1 VLTFE
6 ELSLEIL
13 ERKMQILLWQIR
25 EMSTL
30 PSFAVFGRKTPGNLF
45 CVLIAN
51 IGVIQLPTSWVQH
64 PLLSV
69 IIPNWNGARHLPTC
83 LGSLRRQ
90 TYPNLEVILVDNASS
105 DESVTL
111 VQHEYPEVVLLQLDR
126 NLGLTGGINRGVQ
139 VARGEIIAP
148 LNNDTEVS
156 PAWAEALVTALLD
169 HPDAGMAASKMLLFD
184 QRDTIHS
191 AGDAYGVDGIPI
203 NRGVWQKDQGQ
214 FDDDEYIWGGCG
226 GAVAYR
232 RAMLDDIG
240 LLDEDLF
247 MYCEDVD
254 LNWRA
259 QLAGYKCV
267 FAPRAVVYHHLSAT
281 GGGEIASFYTGR
293 NTLWVLA
300 KNYPGQLLRRHWRS
314 VVRAQFR
321 IARDALQARQGAAAR
336 ARLRGQIAGLLGLP
350 RWFGKRRAIQAMRRV
365 SLETIE
371 RMLLKG

>member
-1 VLTFE
+1 MERMGTSEVKLPDRLT
-6 ELSLEIL
+6 
-13 ERKMQILLWQIR
+13 QY
-25 EMSTL
+25 
-30 PSFAVFGRKTPGNLF
+30 
-45 CVLIAN
+45 
-51 IGVIQLPTSWVQH
+51 

-69 IIPNWNGARHLPTC
+69 IIPNWNGVRHLPIC

-90 TYPNLEVILVDNASS
+90 TYPCLEVILVDNAST
-105 DESVTL
+105 DESVAL
-111 VQHEYPEVVLLQLDR
+111 VQRDYPEVIVVQLGG
-126 NLGLTGGINRGVQ
+126 NLGLTGGINQGIQ

-148 LNNDTEVS
+148 LNNDTEVI
-156 PAWAEALVTALLD
+156 PGWAEALVTALLD
-169 HPDAGMAASKMLLFD
+169 HPEAGMAASKMLLFHR
-184 QRDTIHS
+184 RDTLHS
-191 AGDAYGVDGIPI
+191 AGDAYGLDGIPV
-203 NRGVWQKDQGQ
+203 NRGVWQKDEGQ

-300 KNYPGQLLRRHWRS
+300 KNYPRELLRHHWRAI
-314 VVRAQFR
+314 VRAQLR
-321 IARDALQARQGAAAR
+321 ITRDALKAWRGAAAR
-336 ARLRGQIAGLLGLP
+336 ARLRGQLAGLLGLP
-350 RWFGKRRAIQAMRRV
+350 RWLRKRRAVQARRRASPEV
-365 SLETIE
+365 IE
-371 RMLLKG
+371 QLLLREQDSI